1 MNCYCGQPKLYQD
14 CCQPCHT
21 GYGPANS
28 AEQLMRSRFS
38 AYVLQLVPYI
48 AETYYPAVQS
58 ADAIAE
64 IAAFAGNAHFLALQV
79 VASGDTPGVDPGQFP
94 ALPSALGLAAAAD
107 LPVTINL
114 SAAQL
119 ALSYVHFKV
128 WFFIADKLHVLEEH
142 SRFIR
147 LDGQWRYIDGV
158 LLPHPVMKTGRND
171 LCPCGSGK
179 KFKACNP
186 HWLNHQPAPARQAL

>member
-1 MNCYCGQPKLYQD
+1 MNCFCGQPKRYQD
-14 CCQPCHT
+14 CCQPCHS
-21 GYGPANS
+21 GLGPAQT

-64 IAAFAGNAHFLALQV
+64 IAAFAGDAHFLALQV
-79 VASGDTPGVDPGQFP
+79 LAFGDSPAIDPGQFP
-94 ALPSALGLAAAAD
+94 VLPPPVNLYAVNDLLAAQ
-107 LPVTINL
+107 P
-114 SAAQL
+114 

-128 WFFIADKLHVLEEH
+128 WFLIVDKLHLLEEH
-142 SRFIR
+142 SRFVRI
-147 LDGQWRYIDGV
+147 DGHWGYVDGV
-158 LLPHPVMKTGRND
+158 LLPHPVLKIGRND

-179 KFKACNP
+179 KFKACRP
-186 HWLNHQPAPARQAL
+186 HWLNYQPAPASPPR

>member
-1 MNCYCGQPKLYQD
+1 MNCFCGQPKRYQH

-21 GYGPANS
+21 GQAPAQS

-38 AYVLQLVPYI
+38 AYVLQIVSYI
-48 AETYYPAVQS
+48 TETYYPAVQS

-79 VASGDTPGVDPGQFP
+79 VASGDTPTAAPGQFP
-94 ALPSALGLAAAAD
+94 TLPPVID
-107 LPVTINL
+107 LP
-114 SAAQL
+114 AAKS

-128 WFFIADKLHVLEEH
+128 WFFIGDKLHLLEEH
-142 SRFIR
+142 SRFVRI
-147 LDGQWRYIDGV
+147 DGQWRYVDGV
-158 LLPHPVMKTGRND
+158 LLPHPVLKIGRND

-179 KFKACNP
+179 KFKACDS
-186 HWLNHQPAPARQAL
+186 HWLNHQPAPARPPL

>member
-1 MNCYCGQPKLYQD
+1 MNCFCGQPKRYQD
-14 CCQPCHT
+14 CCQPCHS
-21 GYGPANS
+21 GLGPAKT

-64 IAAFAGNAHFLALQV
+64 IAAFAGDAHFLALQV
-79 VASGDTPGVDPGQFP
+79 LAFGDSPAIDPGQFP
-94 ALPSALGLAAAAD
+94 AFPPA
-107 LPVTINL
+107 VNL
-114 SAAQL
+114 SAVNDLLAAQP

-128 WFFIADKLHVLEEH
+128 WFLIADKLHLLEEH
-142 SRFIR
+142 SRFVRI
-147 LDGQWRYIDGV
+147 DGHWRYVDGV
-158 LLPHPVMKTGRND
+158 LLPHPVLKIGRND

-179 KFKACNP
+179 KFKACRP
-186 HWLNHQPAPARQAL
+186 HWLNHQPAPASPPR

>member
-1 MNCYCGQPKLYQD
+1 MNCFCGQPKRYQD
-14 CCQPCHT
+14 CCQPCHS
-21 GYGPANS
+21 GLGPAKT

-64 IAAFAGNAHFLALQV
+64 IAAFAGDAHFLALQV
-79 VASGDTPGVDPGQFP
+79 LAFGDSPAIDPGQFP
-94 ALPSALGLAAAAD
+94 VFPPA
-107 LPVTINL
+107 VNL
-114 SAAQL
+114 SAVNDLLAAQP

-128 WFFIADKLHVLEEH
+128 WFLIADKLHLLEEH
-142 SRFIR
+142 SRFVRI
-147 LDGQWRYIDGV
+147 DGHWRYVDGV
-158 LLPHPVMKTGRND
+158 LLPHPVLKIGRND

-179 KFKACNP
+179 KFKACRP
-186 HWLNHQPAPARQAL
+186 HWLNHQPAPASPPR